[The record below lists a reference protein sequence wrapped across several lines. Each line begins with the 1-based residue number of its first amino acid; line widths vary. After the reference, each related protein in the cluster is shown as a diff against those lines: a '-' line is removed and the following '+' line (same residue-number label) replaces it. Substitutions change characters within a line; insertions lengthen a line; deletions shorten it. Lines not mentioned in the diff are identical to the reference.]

1 MDYNFE
7 EEDWKKKLEK
17 HKLSRNDINNV
28 IMDYLCIE
36 GFKDA
41 AEKFAAESG
50 LKPTIELDSMD
61 ERIRVKEALE
71 CGKIEEAIHL
81 INEKY
86 PSLLDKDHT
95 LYFRLQQQQMIELI
109 RNQRVEEALQFAQD
123 RLGECAVNDP
133 AVLPEVERTLA
144 LLAFDDPEKSPF
156 ADLLQLS
163 HRQKV
168 TFKTFECIYTCCQN
182 ILIGKS

>member
-1 MDYNFE
+1 
-7 EEDWKKKLEK
+7 
-17 HKLSRNDINNV
+17 
-28 IMDYLCIE
+28 
-36 GFKDA
+36 
-41 AEKFAAESG
+41 
-50 LKPTIELDSMD
+50 
-61 ERIRVKEALE
+61 
-71 CGKIEEAIHL
+71 
-81 INEKY
+81 
-86 PSLLDKDHT
+86 
-95 LYFRLQQQQMIELI
+95 MIELI